1 MHSIDWEIAGVTIF
15 YHHATRAAT
24 HCLWRDPP
32 FNFSSSAGHQK
43 WIVSGTQP
51 LPQQSTLS
59 NWKTWSPVLRRGT
72 PLNMPSIQTVL
83 GTRSGLSGTQ
93 PLLQQS
99 TASNW
104 STWTSV
110 WWRVTPLN
118 MPSTQ
123 AGWSSQKQEWLYTL
137 MNMSVQSHIYQHT
150 FHNTMINL
158 HTPCFSLPKF
168 TSKFQKI
175 LILSHNHLCDELDEF
190 VSIGL
195 CTCSF

>member
-15 YHHATRAAT
+15 YHHSSWAAT

-32 FNFSSSAGHQK
+32 FNFSSRAGHQK
-43 WIVSGTQP
+43 WTVSSTQP

-59 NWKTWSPVLRRGT
+59 NWNTWSPVLRRGT
-72 PLNMPSIQTVL
+72 PLNMSSIQTVL
-83 GTRSGLSGTQ
+83 GTRSGLSDTQ

-123 AGWSSQKQEWLYTL
+123 AGWSSRDARVIVQINEHVC
-137 MNMSVQSHIYQHT
+137 SVRHLPTCLSQHNA
-150 FHNTMINL
+150 HL
-158 HTPCFSLPKF
+158 LAHSL
-168 TSKFQKI
+168 
-175 LILSHNHLCDELDEF
+175 L
-190 VSIGL
+190 
-195 CTCSF
+195 